1 MAVALWAGAP
11 LRRALAAT
19 AGGPARRAAA
29 AVAAAATGAPPRH
42 ARSAVNTPPGEP
54 APSFQHLPLGVPP
67 LTTDAAAVAAKWSS
81 DAMERVA
88 AAPVTVV
95 PGRVA
100 TCDGGGGALGHPLEF
115 IKLDAPYPAVCKY
128 CGAKFI
134 SAEAA
139 GGY

>member
-29 AVAAAATGAPPRH
+29 AAAAAVTGGPSRH
-42 ARSAVNTPPGEP
+42 ARSAVNVSRGEP
-54 APSFQHLPLGVPP
+54 APTFQHLPLGVPP
-67 LTTDAAAVAAKWSS
+67 PSTDKAAVATKWSS
-81 DAMERVA
+81 DAMERIA

-95 PGRVA
+95 AGRVA
-100 TCDGGGGALGHPLEF
+100 MCDGGGGALGHPLEF

-134 SAEAA
+134 SAEW
-139 GGY
+139 GSGH